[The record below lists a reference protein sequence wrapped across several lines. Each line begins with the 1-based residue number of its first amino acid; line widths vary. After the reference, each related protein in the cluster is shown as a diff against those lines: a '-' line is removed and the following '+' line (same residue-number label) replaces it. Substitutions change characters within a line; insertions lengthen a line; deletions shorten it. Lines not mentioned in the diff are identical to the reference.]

1 MGMAKHTTLNSTQL
15 VTYVH
20 SPGRTLYAMQSLMGT
35 VLSSRVKNQGL
46 WEADFIVTRGC
57 GAFWF
62 SQEAVIDLFE

>member
-1 MGMAKHTTLNSTQL
+1 MAKHTTLNSTRL
-15 VTYVH
+15 VTYIY
-20 SPGRTLYAMQSLMGT
+20 SPGRRTLCAMQSLVGA

-46 WEADFIVTRGC
+46 WEADLIVTRGF